1 MSLRQYEYFV
11 AMADEESMTRA
22 AARLNV
28 TQPALSHQL
37 AALEHHLGINLFART
52 GRSIRLTMAGHAVLP
67 HARATLAAADR
78 VKLAAA
84 QAVDLVRGELR
95 VATVYSISLG
105 LLPRVLSWWTAIHP
119 DVDLRLAEHRH
130 ADAMAQAVVAA
141 DADVAIGPLPA
152 GWNGPRVSLGSEE
165 FVVALAAEDPLAGST
180 APDLSV
186 LAGRRWVHY
195 SRDNGLAAIL
205 DRACE
210 QAGFVPSAAVR
221 VEQTASAPALAAAGI
236 GPSLVPSN
244 MLADN
249 FPGGVMRLRRPPH
262 RDLAV
267 FGSAEGGSA
276 TERVLMS
283 FDEVARRWR
292 KEQRQAS

>member
-1 MSLRQYEYFV
+1 MSLRQFEYFV
-11 AMADEESMTRA
+11 TIAEEESMTRA

-37 AALEHHLGINLFART
+37 AALERHLGINLFART
-52 GRSIRLTMAGHAVLP
+52 GRSVRLTMAGHAVLP

-78 VKLAAA
+78 AKLAAVEA
-84 QAVDLVRGELR
+84 MDLMRGELR

-105 LLPRVLSWWTAIHP
+105 LLPIVLSWWTASHP
-119 DVDLRLAEHRH
+119 EVDLRLAEHRH
-130 ADAMAQAVVAA
+130 ADAMAHAVLTA

-152 GWNGPRVSLGSEE
+152 GWHGPRVSLGREE
-165 FVVALAAEDPLAGST
+165 FVVALAADDPLAGST

-205 DRACE
+205 DRACDE
-210 QAGFVPSAAVR
+210 AGFSPSAAVR

-244 MLADN
+244 MLAPD
-249 FPGGVMRLRRPPH
+249 FPGGVMRLRHPPH
-262 RDLAV
+262 RELAV
-267 FGSAEGGSA
+267 FGSAEGGRAS
-276 TERVLMS
+276 ERVLMT
-283 FDEVARRWR
+283 FDDVARRWR
-292 KEQRQAS
+292 EQQGPQP